1 MKKEPVNLEVV
12 SLDDDGYGVSADGRH
27 GVFGALPGE
36 LVTSIPITRR
46 QKKLF
51 GRAGSISNPAA
62 NRVEPRCSAAGYCGG
77 CSLQHMSAEFQL
89 LFKQERLRREF
100 EACPPFEWLPPISDD
115 IYNYRSKARLGV
127 KFVEKKGRVLVG
139 FREKMK
145 PYIADIEVCH
155 VLQHP
160 ISTLIQPLEKF
171 ITSLDNPRA
180 LPQIEVAIG
189 DTASALV
196 FRHLEPLQNN
206 ELDLFKTFGRDFD
219 VDIYLQPGNAQSVYK
234 LFPEDGVERLDYQLP
249 EYDCRISF
257 HPLDFTQ
264 VNPRVNRKMV
274 NLTLDLLEVN
284 ESDQVLDAF
293 CGIGNF
299 SLPLARKANRVLG
312 LENAL
317 ASVERARENAIQN
330 GIKNVQFEVLDLFKE
345 ENLIQEFNSFNKVLV
360 DPPRTGALALCKKL
374 AKSRVKKVVYVSC
387 NPRTL
392 ARDAQI
398 LVENGYQL
406 RQLGI
411 IDMFPHTTHV
421 ESIALL
427 IR

>member
-1 MKKEPVNLEVV
+1 
-12 SLDDDGYGVSADGRH
+12 
-27 GVFGALPGE
+27 
-36 LVTSIPITRR
+36 
-46 QKKLF
+46 
-51 GRAGSISNPAA
+51 
-62 NRVEPRCSAAGYCGG
+62 
-77 CSLQHMSAEFQL
+77 MSAESQL

-100 EACPPFEWLPPISDD
+100 EACPPFEWLPPVSDYV
-115 IYNYRSKARLGV
+115 YNYRSKARLGA
-127 KFVEKKGRVLVG
+127 KLVEKKGRVLVG

-145 PYIADIEVCH
+145 PYIADIDVCH
-155 VLQHP
+155 VLQEP
-160 ISTLIQPLEKF
+160 VSTLIQPLERL
-171 ITSLDNPRA
+171 ITSLNDPRSV
-180 LPQIEVAIG
+180 PQIEVAIG

-196 FRHLEPLQNN
+196 FRHLEPFQDK
-206 ELDLFKTFGRDFD
+206 ELDLFKSFGRDFD
-219 VDIYLQPGNAQSVYK
+219 VDVYLQPGNAQSVYK
-234 LFPEDGVERLDYQLP
+234 LFPKDGIERLDYQLP
-249 EYDCRISF
+249 EHDCRISF

-284 ESDQVLDAF
+284 ENDRVLDAF

-299 SLPLARKANRVLG
+299 SLPLARKVNSVLG

-317 ASVERARENAIQN
+317 PSVERARENAIQN
-330 GIKNVQFEVLDLFKE
+330 RIENARFEVVDLFMQ
-345 ENLIQEFNSFNKVLV
+345 ENLLDDLDSINKVLV
-360 DPPRTGALALCKKL
+360 DPPRTGALELCKKL
-374 AKSRVKKVVYVSC
+374 ATSKVERVVYVSC

-427 IR
+427 VR